1 MKTVLISLS
10 LAALVLG
17 GALLRAQTS
26 DGEWR
31 HYAGDAASSRYSRLT
46 QINTSN
52 VSRLRPAWEWRVGDR
67 PHPKYGN
74 QTGNSTQPTPLEAT
88 PLMIDGVLYTPTPFA
103 GVTALDPTTG
113 RELWSYNSP
122 AHEWQTTY
130 PPASWM
136 KQRGLA
142 AWTDGQQTR
151 IFFPSAGR
159 LIALDTKTGRPIA
172 GFGSEGI
179 ADLTENLVWGLQ
191 NKFHYFNTSPPVVY
205 KDLIILGSAIPD
217 SFVYPQNPP
226 GDIQAFD
233 VRTGDF
239 VWSFHT
245 VPQAGEFGN
254 ETWEEESWKR
264 TGHANAWPPM
274 TLDEERGLLYVAL
287 TSPGN
292 DYYGGDRKGDNLFSG
307 SLVCLDANTGERKWH
322 FQTVHHDLWD
332 LDGVMTPSLVT
343 IRVDG
348 KTIDAVAAVSKTGYT
363 YVFDRVTGEPV
374 WPIEERPVPQ
384 TDIAGE
390 QTSPTQPFPTKP
402 PPFLRPGFTLDDV
415 VDFTPEIR
423 AKAMEILKDLRMGP
437 IFTPPSREGT
447 VMRPSNIGG
456 ANWGGASVDPER
468 GILYVKAKTIISIV
482 TMMEQQSRPGTD
494 PPQGWSYFPYKHTL
508 VRPTFGQ
515 GLFVSKPPYGTITA
529 IDLNRGEILWQ
540 VPSGDIPEIRNDPL
554 MRGVNPPPLG
564 AIGNAGLVVTAGG
577 LLFTAPGDKKLYAL
591 DQQSGQVLWSGD
603 LPQNAEGSPMT
614 YRGPNGKQ
622 YVAVATGEG
631 SDAALT
637 GFALP

>member
-1 MKTVLISLS
+1 MKTNFAFLPFVLFVLS
-10 LAALVLG
+10 ETFLP
-17 GALLRAQTS
+17 AQTPE
-26 DGEWR
+26 GEWR
-31 HYAGDAASSRYSRLT
+31 YFAGDAASTHYSRLT
-46 QINTSN
+46 QINKSN
-52 VSRLRPAWEWRVGDR
+52 VTRLRAAWEWTTDDR
-67 PHPKYGN
+67 PRPQYGN
-74 QTGNSTQPTPLEAT
+74 DTGPAPFEAT
-88 PLMIDGVLYTPTPFA
+88 PLMIGGLLYVPTPFA
-103 GVTALDPTTG
+103 GVAALDAATG
-113 RELWSYNSP
+113 EEVWNYDSP
-122 AHEWQTTY
+122 AHTWQTEY

-159 LIALDTKTGRPIA
+159 LIALDAETGRPIS

-179 ADLTENLVWGLQ
+179 ADLTENLVWELQ
-191 NKFHYFNTSPPVVY
+191 DKRHYFNTSPPVVY
-205 KDLIILGSAIPD
+205 NNLIILGSAIPD

-245 VPQAGEFGN
+245 VPQPGEFGN
-254 ETWEEESWKR
+254 ETWEDESWSR

-274 TLDEERGLLYVAL
+274 TLDEERGLLYVPL

-322 FQTVHHDLWD
+322 FQAVRHDVWD
-332 LDGVMTPSLVT
+332 YDGVMTPSLLT

-348 KTIDAVAAVSKTGYT
+348 RTIDAVAAVSKTGYT
-363 YVFDRVTGEPV
+363 YVFDRVTGQPI

-390 QTSPTQPFPTKP
+390 QTAPTQPFPTKP
-402 PPFLRPGFTLDDV
+402 PPFVSPGFTRDDV

-423 AKAMEILKDLRMGP
+423 AQAMEMLEGLRFGP
-437 IFTPPSREGT
+437 IFTPPSMEGT

-456 ANWGGASVDPER
+456 ANWGGSSADPDR
-468 GILYVKAKTIISIV
+468 GILYVKAKTTISIV
-482 TMMEQQSRPGTD
+482 TLEERQEEPGSD
-494 PPQGWSYFPYKHTL
+494 PPRGWSYFPYRHTL
-508 VRPTFGQ
+508 ERPT
-515 GLFVSKPPYGTITA
+515 LSEAIHLSKPPYGTITA
-529 IDLNRGEILWQ
+529 IDLNEGEILWQ
-540 VPSGDIPEIRNDPL
+540 VPSGDIPEMRNDPM

-564 AIGNAGLVVTAGG
+564 ATGNAGLLVTAGG
-577 LLFTAPGDKKLYAL
+577 LLFTAPGDNKLYAL
-591 DQQSGQVLWSGD
+591 DQESGAVLWEGE
-603 LPQNAEGSPMT
+603 LPHGAEGTPMT
-614 YRGPNGKQ
+614 YRSGDGRQ
-622 YVAVATGEG
+622 FVVVATGEG
-631 SDAALT
+631 SDATLV

>member
-1 MKTVLISLS
+1 MKTNSAFLPFVLFVLS
-10 LAALVLG
+10 ETFLP
-17 GALLRAQTS
+17 AQTPE
-26 DGEWR
+26 GEWR
-31 HYAGDAASSRYSRLT
+31 YFAGDAASTHYSRLT
-46 QINTSN
+46 QINKSN
-52 VSRLRPAWEWRVGDR
+52 VTRLQAAWEWTTGDR
-67 PHPKYGN
+67 PRPQYGN
-74 QTGNSTQPTPLEAT
+74 DTGPAPFEAT
-88 PLMIDGVLYTPTPFA
+88 PLMIGGLLYVPTPFA
-103 GVTALDPTTG
+103 GVAALDAATG
-113 RELWSYNSP
+113 EEVWNYDSP
-122 AHEWQTTY
+122 AHTWQTEY

-159 LIALDTKTGRPIA
+159 LIALDAETGRPIS

-179 ADLTENLVWGLQ
+179 ADLTENLVWELQ
-191 NKFHYFNTSPPVVY
+191 DKRHYFNTSPPVVY
-205 KDLIILGSAIPD
+205 NNLIILGSAIPD

-245 VPQAGEFGN
+245 VPQPGEFGN
-254 ETWEEESWKR
+254 ETWEDESWSR

-274 TLDEERGLLYVAL
+274 TLDEERGLLYVPL

-322 FQTVHHDLWD
+322 FQAVRHDVWD
-332 LDGVMTPSLVT
+332 YDGVMTPSLLT

-348 KTIDAVAAVSKTGYT
+348 RTIDAVAAVSKTGYT
-363 YVFDRVTGEPV
+363 YVFDRVTGQPI

-390 QTSPTQPFPTKP
+390 QTAPTQPFPTKP
-402 PPFLRPGFTLDDV
+402 PPFVSPGFTRDDV

-423 AKAMEILKDLRMGP
+423 ARAMEMLEGLRFGP
-437 IFTPPSREGT
+437 IFTPPSMEGT

-456 ANWGGASVDPER
+456 ANWGGSSADPDR
-468 GILYVKAKTIISIV
+468 GILYVKAKTTISII
-482 TMMEQQSRPGTD
+482 TLEERQEEPGSD
-494 PPQGWSYFPYKHTL
+494 PPRGWSYFPYRHTL
-508 VRPTFGQ
+508 ERPT
-515 GLFVSKPPYGTITA
+515 LSEAIHLSKPPYGTITA
-529 IDLNRGEILWQ
+529 IDLNEGEILWQ
-540 VPSGDIPEIRNDPL
+540 VPSGDIPEMRNDPM

-564 AIGNAGLVVTAGG
+564 ATGNAGLLVTAGG
-577 LLFTAPGDKKLYAL
+577 LLFTAPGDNKLYAL
-591 DQQSGQVLWSGD
+591 DQESGAVLWEGE
-603 LPQNAEGSPMT
+603 LPHGAEGTPMT
-614 YRGPNGKQ
+614 YRSGDGRQ
-622 YVAVATGEG
+622 FVVVATGEG
-631 SDAALT
+631 SDATLV